1 MLTWKE
7 CVFSCCWMEY
17 SINSNSIKL
26 IASATQ
32 ENCVFIDF
40 LPAWNI
46 NYWTRGAEESTC
58 NSGLSS
64 SSCTSAGLCLLCFD
78 ALLLDAYAGRIDV
91 SLRGSTP
98 LSFCNVPLYPD
109 GFPYSRLFS
118 WCFYKFSSFSLL
130 RFQTPLVS
138 CLSAWPTLGSPKHSS
153 SESSSP
159 AALWAGIH
167 CSHTGPL
174 SVWGGVLWRKTTPLC
189 SDPHT
194 CPLILPW
201 HS

>member
-1 MLTWKE
+1 M
-7 CVFSCCWMEY
+7 
-17 SINSNSIKL
+17 
-26 IASATQ
+26 
-32 ENCVFIDF
+32 FIDF

-46 NYWTRGAEESTC
+46 NYWTRGAEEPTC
-58 NSGLSS
+58 NSGFSS
-64 SSCTSAGLCLLCFD
+64 SSCTFAGLCLLCFD
-78 ALLLDAYAGRIDV
+78 ALLLDAYAGRIDM
-91 SLRGSTP
+91 SFRGSTP

-138 CLSAWPTLGSPKHSS
+138 CLSAWPTLGFPKHSS
-153 SESSSP
+153 SESLSP
-159 AALWAGIH
+159 AALWARTH

-189 SDPHT
+189 SDPHA